1 MYVIWRLLINA
12 GALWV
17 ATQIVPGISF
27 TGDWRRL
34 FIVALVFGVLN
45 ACVRPVLMLLSFPLL
60 ILTLGLFTLVL
71 NAFMLWLT
79 SQASGVL
86 GLHFHVAGFWSAF
99 LGSLVVSIVSFAL
112 SMFVTSEQRDRGA
125 RVQVTRS

>member
-17 ATQIVPGISF
+17 AIQIVPGISF
-27 TGDWRRL
+27 AGDWRRL
-34 FIVALVFGVLN
+34 LIVALVFGVFN
-45 ACVRPVLMLLSFPLL
+45 ACVRPVLMLLSLPLL

-79 SQASGVL
+79 SEASEML
-86 GLHFHVAGFWSAF
+86 GLNFHVAGFWSAF

-112 SMFVTSEQRDRGA
+112 SIFVTSEQRDRGSRA
-125 RVQVTRS
+125 RD